1 MDRIGVVGISWRS
14 GGPEALA
21 PFTRGPAERAR
32 MLPELAQAIGSP
44 EVFYLATCNRV
55 EVGFVTDGKTP
66 LGAYRPRV
74 FRYFTGREPEPGE
87 AERVF
92 RAWAGEGAAE
102 HVFLVGAGLDSAKVG
117 ETEIAG
123 QLREAL
129 KHARAAGTCRLRLG
143 LVLEEGLKV
152 ASRVHTLTGL
162 SSGRI
167 SLAEIALDR
176 VRGRLSETPGCVALV
191 GVSAMTERCARAL
204 IAEGHAVLVVNRTL
218 TRAEELASSVG
229 ARALSLEA
237 FQAAPPGVEALVLA
251 TGADGPVLGKAAL
264 ERLAAQAPS
273 GRPPLAVDLAVNPDV
288 DPQAA
293 REAGVPRVPLQEVI
307 DEAASTRDQRLVE
320 MADAR
325 VLVDEALVAFR
336 RRLAQRVLGP
346 VVGAIQR
353 RYLETAR
360 AGLERLLNK
369 ELSGLGPDERQAVD
383 RWLSTLARRF
393 AHLPSEGLKGVAF
406 EYGAG
411 AVEAFLAKGAPEL
424 LQVLEDLPED
434 DPR

>member
-1 MDRIGVVGISWRS
+1 
-14 GGPEALA
+14 
-21 PFTRGPAERAR
+21 
-32 MLPELAQAIGSP
+32 MLPELAQAIGAR

-55 EVGFVTDGKTP
+55 EVGFVSDGATP
-66 LGAYRPRV
+66 LAAYRPRI
-74 FRYFTGREPEPGE
+74 FRYLAGREPEPGE
-87 AERVF
+87 AERMF
-92 RAWAGEGAAE
+92 RAWVGEGAAE

-129 KHARAAGTCRLRLG
+129 KHARAAKLCRLRLG

-152 ASRVHTLTGL
+152 ASRVHSLTGV
-162 SSGRI
+162 SSGRV

-176 VRGRLSETPGCVALV
+176 VRARLSETPGSVALV

-204 IAEGHAVLVVNRTL
+204 RAEGHPVVVVNRTL
-218 TRAEELASSVG
+218 ARAEELAEQVG
-229 ARALSLEA
+229 GVALPLDA
-237 FQAAPPGVEALVLA
+237 FCAQPPGVEALVLA
-251 TGADGPVLGKAAL
+251 TGAERPVLSKSAL

-273 GRPPLAVDLAVNPDV
+273 GRPPLAVDLAVKPDV
-288 DPQAA
+288 DPGAA
-293 REAGVPRVPLQEVI
+293 QDAGIERVALQDVI
-307 DEAASTRDQRLVE
+307 DEAAATRDQRLVE

-325 VLVDEALVAFR
+325 VIVDEALVAFR

-353 RYLETAR
+353 RYQQTAR
-360 AGLERLLNK
+360 AGLERLLK
-369 ELSGLGPDERQAVD
+369 KDLPGLGDEEREALD

-406 EYGAG
+406 EYGVG
-411 AVEAFLAKGAPEL
+411 GVEAFLAKGDPEL
-424 LQVLEDLPED
+424 LDSLDDLPDEA
-434 DPR
+434 PGA

>member
-1 MDRIGVVGISWRS
+1 
-14 GGPEALA
+14 
-21 PFTRGPAERAR
+21 
-32 MLPELAQAIGSP
+32 MLPELARSIGAR

-55 EVGFVTDGKTP
+55 EVGFVSDGKTP
-66 LGAYRPRV
+66 LAAYRPRV
-74 FRYFTGREPEPGE
+74 FRYFTGRDPEPGE
-87 AERVF
+87 AERIF

-129 KHARAAGTCRLRLG
+129 KHARAADLCRLRLG

-152 ASRVHTLTGL
+152 ASRVHTLTGV
-162 SSGRI
+162 SSGRV

-176 VRGRLSETPGCVALV
+176 VRARLGETPGAVALV

-204 IAEGHAVLVVNRTL
+204 VAEGHGVVVVNRSL
-218 TRAEELASSVG
+218 DRAEALAQQVG
-229 ARALSLEA
+229 ARALALAEFCA
-237 FQAAPPGVEALVLA
+237 TPPGVEALVLA
-251 TGADGPVLGKAAL
+251 TGAEGPVLTRGAL

-273 GRPPLAVDLAVNPDV
+273 GRPPLAVDLAVKPDV
-288 DPQAA
+288 DPQDAQA
-293 REAGVPRVPLQEVI
+293 AGVPRVALQDVI

-336 RRLAQRVLGP
+336 RRLAQRMLGP

-353 RYLETAR
+353 RYQQTAQ
-360 AGLERLLNK
+360 AGLERLLKK
-369 ELSGLGPDERQAVD
+369 ELSGLGEAERAALD

-406 EYGAG
+406 EHGFAG
-411 AVEAFLAKGAPEL
+411 VEAFLAKGDPEL
-424 LQVLEDLPED
+424 LATLDELPDE
-434 DPR
+434 PGAGSGA